1 MNLLFF
7 LNYLKVAG
15 MRINGTKMYYNNF
28 LAAFSIEP
36 RALFMTFVFLD

>member
-15 MRINGTKMYYNNF
+15 MRINGTKMYYKTYY
-28 LAAFSIEP
+28 FSHDI
-36 RALFMTFVFLD
+36 